1 MINKILVFGGLALMA
16 ILVVENMVIPRQ
28 AFVFISPNSTT
39 WMLTLISS
47 LIGAWIGFWLCNII
61 KGDTNPDDDLNF

>member
-47 LIGAWIGFWLCNII
+47 LIGA
-61 KGDTNPDDDLNF
+61 